1 MIGSKAPGSAL
12 RRHAGGGV
20 VPEALEVPSQKRL
33 AKDVNS
39 SARSDGSTTASE
51 DESSPRQH
59 QPAPVVHHFQTRAGD
74 GDHACGPAN
83 FITLTSNAWL
93 PRFCCKIPGLVL
105 FSLFGVCFVSS
116 LLSPTVFRT
125 IAAILGFMT
134 LGWTANL
141 SISSAIGRYRLRE
154 DCAKDWHSM
163 LEEHKA
169 ANPAD
174 SDVLHFVILPNYKED
189 EDMMWRTLE
198 NVARSGLARSSVRV
212 VLAMEAREAGA
223 QAKAERLMERARPY
237 FLDVCAS
244 FHPAGLKGELA
255 GKSPNTQWA
264 YRHLLQVYDADLSQ
278 RDPSRVFLTVADAD
292 TLFHPQYLSA
302 MTLQALQASAQE
314 RSWSFWQPPV
324 LLLRNLPS
332 VPGPTRCSSYATS
345 LFELSG
351 LSDQSLFPAFCFS
364 SYSTTLALASHPQ
377 VDGWDTDV
385 IAEDHHMFS
394 KCFFAPLWEACA
406 KSTGRDAR
414 ELKPRVK
421 VQPVFLPALSYLVDS
436 GESSSVASWFSSCR
450 ARFTQAR
457 RHSQGV
463 AELSYVLLQYARLI
477 AAAGIWQLPLCT
489 HAQILAIAA
498 KMAVVHIVNAA
509 HGFSVVVCTAIMAFE
524 TIRWSFAGG
533 LFVLSG
539 DIATRGVCTTLMS
552 QSFGQLGWAG
562 LCTIFGPLTPLM
574 MLLSWVANQIFCDVC
589 EGRLTEP
596 APAGRHAR
604 GEGAVPAPVVPDVE
618 GSALA
623 VPGTKVGDL
632 GWRVRGLRL
641 LGVFSDYMTWG
652 ESTLFGFGLVPVA
665 IASWSLMVRGT
676 EFEYIV
682 AAKPA
687 SLST

>member
-385 IAEDHHMFS
+385 IAEDHHMFC
-394 KCFFAPLWEACA
+394 KCYFASIWEQLDALRTGIGLQPSATECA
-406 KSTGRDAR
+406 AS
-414 ELKPRVK
+414 RVRLR
-421 VQPVFLPALSYLVDS
+421 PVFLPAISYLV
-436 GESSSVASWFSSCR
+436 ESDGWLASIH
-450 ARFTQAR
+450 ARFVQAR
-457 RHSQGV
+457 RHAQGL
-463 AELSYVLLQYARLI
+463 AELSYIFLQQAHLLMSGGSRHI
-477 AAAGIWQLPLCT
+477 ASATHVKTWNIAGKMASV
-489 HAQILAIAA
+489 HILANMHSLSLILTTILL
-498 KMAVVHIVNAA
+498 AVQ
-509 HGFSVVVCTAIMAFE
+509 TL
-524 TIRWSFAGG
+524 RWLVSQSPQELLSLWSTRGAEGLWSLQSFAGLKWA
-533 LFVLSG
+533 LF
-539 DIATRGVCTTLMS
+539 A
-552 QSFGQLGWAG
+552 
-562 LCTIFGPLTPLM
+562 IFGPVPPLS
-574 MLLSWVANQIFCDVC
+574 MLMSTTTYIVVRDALEGKLSRDPAHPKELPSLQGSVDGGM
-589 EGRLTEP
+589 GRLQQLKLYLMVQNDYLS
-596 APAGRHAR
+596 
-604 GEGAVPAPVVPDVE
+604 GA
-618 GSALA
+618 
-623 VPGTKVGDL
+623 
-632 GWRVRGLRL
+632 
-641 LGVFSDYMTWG
+641 FI
-652 ESTLFGFGLVPVA
+652 TLFAYGLVPA
-665 IASWSLMVRGT
+665 TMAAWSLMTRGT
-676 EFEYIV
+676 GFEYV
-682 AAKPA
+682 VGTKPKETAA
-687 SLST
+687 